1 MTMAGD
7 MARRAEVD
15 MAATARRAAVDMVAE
30 GMAAEVALARRRTGR
45 RLGEDEEWKFFYDE
59 IFNAES
65 QRRRVRRVGWE
76 EAPH

>member
-1 MTMAGD
+1 

-15 MAATARRAAVDMVAE
+15 MAATARRAAVDIAATAE
-30 GMAAEVALARRRTGR
+30 AIALARRRTGR

-59 IFNAES
+59 IFNAEA

>member
-7 MARRAEVD
+7 MARLAAAD
-15 MAATARRAAVDMVAE
+15 MAATARRAAVDIAAMAE
-30 GMAAEVALARRRTGR
+30 AIALARRRTGR

-59 IFNAES
+59 IFNAEA